1 MQACGGGG
9 GGVGWQLA
17 SQAVWFATLPG
28 VPPGTTRH
36 VGLGVARKNVLIG
49 INEPKAPA
57 HGLQRRWRRRV
68 REQRCDQTSEH
79 AVLARDGE
87 EVALRHGVK
96 GTAHTL

>member
-28 VPPGTTRH
+28 VPPGTT
-36 VGLGVARKNVLIG
+36 GGWPGSVLLG

-57 HGLQRRWRRRV
+57 HGLQRRWRRF
-68 REQRCDQTSEH
+68 REQRCDSNSSEH
-79 AVLARDGE
+79 AAAARLLYVE
-87 EVALRHGVK
+87 EQARGVN
-96 GTAHTL
+96 GTL